1 MNVKPTP
8 SEQQSFYQT
17 GHTKPPKNYR
27 GPICYILML
36 LILLSGTC
44 NALGFQPSAAAQSE
58 YAEATPLSFSPTETP
73 ESADRAMVT
82 DAQQYSLGL
91 FGQSVSQ
98 MEQVYY
104 RIPKGLCI
112 TEVCPDSDAASLG
125 IRPGDVLLRINN
137 LPISDYDSLQ
147 SAVCS
152 SDGEVV
158 ELVIYRSGQQ
168 FTLQIL
174 VDEATE

>member
-36 LILLSGTC
+36 LILLSGLF
-44 NALGFQPSAAAQSE
+44 NALGGPPPLAVQPE
-58 YAEATPLSFSPTETP
+58 YADATPLSFSPTEMP
-73 ESADRAMVT
+73 ESTGSAMAT
-82 DAQQYSLGL
+82 TAQRYSLGL

-125 IRPGDVLLRINN
+125 VRPGDVLLRINN

-147 SAVCS
+147 SAVLS
-152 SDGEVV
+152 TEGELV

-174 VDEATE
+174 VNDVTE